1 MPEFAELLAS
11 LDRHSV
17 GVMVSHGAK
26 NLGDGQAAG
35 KTRIRE
41 TPHTDGE
48 LLASVTAPANEGKA
62 NSRLI
67 ELLAEYFHTAKSKI
81 RILRGQRSRRK
92 LIEFD

>member
-1 MPEFAELLAS
+1 MARKIWVTVKPLAK
-11 LDRHSV
+11 HENV
-17 GVMVSHGAK
+17 AF
-26 NLGDGQAAG
+26 
-35 KTRIRE
+35 
-41 TPHTDGE
+41 HTDGE
-48 LLASVTAPANEGKA
+48 LLASVNAPANEGKA

>member
-1 MPEFAELLAS
+1 MARKIWVTVKPLAK
-11 LDRHSV
+11 HENI
-17 GVMVSHGAK
+17 AF
-26 NLGDGQAAG
+26 
-35 KTRIRE
+35 
-41 TPHTDGE
+41 HTDGE
-48 LLASVTAPANEGKA
+48 LLAAVKAPANEGKA